1 MQSNYE
7 TMPSLIIE
15 FVMLFLLFC
24 IDIDSDHGFDCIC
37 TLFFVSTVGSYLLIG
52 GTTWIILLQTSIQ
65 FSFFMAQWEEYH
77 THVLPHCTGKWCGV
91 TEVNYSLGIFAFIN
105 SYLDRVT
112 FYQRPMEEVLM
123 TLLGDSTLMQQ
134 LPIGLREMELR
145 YFLVSC
151 WGVMLSVLMVL
162 SITRVM
168 FHPHI
173 ASNSLLPG
181 EVRRRRLYA
190 ISKLASPFALCI
202 AGVIVPPDA
211 VRTRYLSVTLGLAF
225 SLLTKKMIVFSM
237 AKMAFA
243 VVQWD
248 AIPIILVALWIRFD
262 SRRSKMG
269 ADFVLGVLCFWYAFR
284 MLRWVNVSI
293 NQICK
298 KLDIYCFRLK
308 KWKGD

>member
-1 MQSNYE
+1 M
-7 TMPSLIIE
+7 
-15 FVMLFLLFC
+15 
-24 IDIDSDHGFDCIC
+24 
-37 TLFFVSTVGSYLLIG
+37 
-52 GTTWIILLQTSIQ
+52 LLQTSIQ

-91 TEVNYSLGIFAFIN
+91 TEVNYSLGIFAFVN
-105 SYLDRVT
+105 SCLDRVA
-112 FYQRPMEEVLM
+112 FYQRPMKAVLV
-123 TLLGDSTLMQQ
+123 TVFGDYALLQQ
-134 LPIGLREMELR
+134 LPAGLSEIELR
-145 YFLVSC
+145 YFLVAC
-151 WGVMLSVLMVL
+151 WGVMLSILMIL
-162 SITRVM
+162 SLKRVM

-173 ASNSLLPG
+173 ANSSLLPG
-181 EVRRRRLYA
+181 EVRRRRLTA
-190 ISKLASPFALCI
+190 VSKLASPFALCV
-202 AGVIVPPDA
+202 AGVIVPPNA

-248 AIPIILVALWIRFD
+248 AVPIIIVALWIRLD
-262 SRRSKMG
+262 ARLSKMG

-298 KLDIYCFRLK
+298 KLNIYCFRLK
-308 KWKGD
+308 KRKDD

>member
-1 MQSNYE
+1 M
-7 TMPSLIIE
+7 
-15 FVMLFLLFC
+15 
-24 IDIDSDHGFDCIC
+24 
-37 TLFFVSTVGSYLLIG
+37 IG
-52 GTTWIILLQTSIQ
+52 GTTWIILLQTWIQ

-77 THVLPHCTGKWCGV
+77 THVLPHCSGKWCGV
-91 TEVNYSLGIFAFIN
+91 TEVNYTLGIFAFIN
-105 SYLDRVT
+105 SCMDRAA
-112 FYQRPMEEVLM
+112 FYQRPMKDVLVS
-123 TLLGDSTLMQQ
+123 LLGDSTLLQQ
-134 LPIGLREMELR
+134 LPTGLREIELR

-151 WGVMLSVLMVL
+151 WGCMLSILIAL
-162 SITRVM
+162 SLQRVM

-173 ASNSLLPG
+173 AGTSLLPR
-181 EVRRRRLYA
+181 EVRRRRLTA
-190 ISKLASPFALCI
+190 VSKLASPFALCV
-202 AGVIVPPDA
+202 AGALVPPDS

-248 AIPIILVALWIRFD
+248 TVPIILVALWIRLD
-262 SRRSKMG
+262 ARLSKMG

-293 NQICK
+293 NQICE

-308 KWKGD
+308 KRKEE

>member
-1 MQSNYE
+1 
-7 TMPSLIIE
+7 
-15 FVMLFLLFC
+15 
-24 IDIDSDHGFDCIC
+24 
-37 TLFFVSTVGSYLLIG
+37 
-52 GTTWIILLQTSIQ
+52 
-65 FSFFMAQWEEYH
+65 
-77 THVLPHCTGKWCGV
+77 
-91 TEVNYSLGIFAFIN
+91 
-105 SYLDRVT
+105 
-112 FYQRPMEEVLM
+112 
-123 TLLGDSTLMQQ
+123 
-134 LPIGLREMELR
+134 
-145 YFLVSC
+145 
-151 WGVMLSVLMVL
+151 
-162 SITRVM
+162 M

-190 ISKLASPFALCI
+190 ISKLASPFALCV

-262 SRRSKMG
+262 SRLSKMG

-308 KWKGD
+308 KRKGD